1 MCCSQNFTLR
11 NIKCDVCGSSNL
23 IKFPNGQIVCADCGF
38 VITQAK
44 SVYDNNGNNKGRR
57 ASKQHK
63 PLLTQKENKM
73 LLKTS
78 LFLDIAGVEDL
89 FKELRI
95 SDSTE
100 RNIAL
105 TLHNITRI
113 VFALSLSEKVLLE
126 ATQIYKELAKKCNF
140 KGKPIRALSSA
151 IVYIAS
157 KKAGQPCGLR
167 EIAHIANVP
176 SKKVFKCCKFVL
188 SHFNEEASTVNVQA
202 YVHRICML
210 LGLKDRTIEIVDK
223 IINRICLGGYKD
235 GKSLA
240 SLVSATIYVASK
252 LTGDSITQR
261 QIGEKTRVTEA
272 TIRARCKEI
281 VKKLTFVVSI

>member
-1 MCCSQNFTLR
+1 MCCSQNFTMR
-11 NIKCDVCGSSNL
+11 NIKCDVCGSPNL
-23 IKFPNGQIVCADCGF
+23 IRFLNGQIVCADCGF

-44 SVYDNNGNNKGRR
+44 SVYSNESNKGKR

-63 PLLTQKENKM
+63 PLSTRKENKM
-73 LLKTS
+73 LLKTP
-78 LFLDIAGVEDL
+78 FLDIASIEEL
-89 FKELRI
+89 FKELRV

-105 TLHNITRI
+105 MLHNITRI

-126 ATQIYKELAKKCNF
+126 ATQIYRELAKKCSF

-151 IVYIAS
+151 IVYVAS
-157 KKAGQPCGLR
+157 KKAGEPCGLH
-167 EIAHIANVP
+167 EIAHAANVP

-188 SHFNEEASTVNVQA
+188 NHLNETAFTVNTKA
-202 YVHRICML
+202 YLHRICML
-210 LGLKDRTIEIVDK
+210 LGLKNQTMEIVDK
-223 IINRICLGGYKD
+223 IIKKVCPSGYKN

-240 SLVSATIYVASK
+240 SLVSAAIYVASK

-261 QIGEKTRVTEA
+261 QIAEKTRVTET
-272 TIRARCKEI
+272 TIRFTYKEI
-281 VKKLTFVVSI
+281 VRNLQITLKI

>member
-1 MCCSQNFTLR
+1 LCCSQNFTLR
-11 NIKCDVCGSSNL
+11 DIRCDVCGSSNL
-23 IKFPNGQIVCADCGF
+23 IKLFNGQFVCADCGF

-44 SVYDNNGNNKGRR
+44 SVYDNNRSNEEKRGSR
-57 ASKQHK
+57 QHK
-63 PLLTQKENKM
+63 PLSTQKENKM
-73 LLKTS
+73 LLKTP
-78 LFLDIAGVEDL
+78 FLDIAGVEEL
-89 FKELRI
+89 FKELQV

-105 TLHNITRI
+105 ALHNITRI
-113 VFALSLSEKVLLE
+113 VFALSLSEEVLLE
-126 ATQIYKELAKKCNF
+126 ATQIYRELAKKCSF
-140 KGKPIRALSSA
+140 KGKSIRALSSA

-167 EIAHIANVP
+167 EIAHAANVP

-188 SHFNEEASTVNVQA
+188 SHLNEAAFTVNTQA
-202 YVHRICML
+202 YVHRICIL

-223 IINRICLGGYKD
+223 ITNRICLCRHKN

-272 TIRARCKEI
+272 TIRARYKEI
-281 VKKLTFVVSI
+281 VKKLIFVVSI

>member
-23 IKFPNGQIVCADCGF
+23 IKFLNGQIVCADCGF

-44 SVYDNNGNNKGRR
+44 SAYNNGSNKGKRGPR
-57 ASKQHK
+57 QHK
-63 PLLTQKENKM
+63 PLSTRKENKA
-73 LLKTS
+73 LLKTP
-78 LFLDIAGVEDL
+78 FLDIAGVEEL
-89 FKELRI
+89 FKELRV

-105 TLHNITRI
+105 ILHNITRI

-126 ATQIYKELAKKCNF
+126 ATHIYRELAKKCSF

-157 KKAGQPCGLR
+157 KKAGQPCGLH
-167 EIAHIANVP
+167 EIAHAANVP

-188 SHFNEEASTVNVQA
+188 SHLNETAITVNTQA
-202 YVHRICML
+202 YVHRICMF

-223 IINRICLGGYKD
+223 IMKKVCPSGYKN

-252 LTGDSITQR
+252 LTGDIITQR

-272 TIRARCKEI
+272 TIRARYKEI
-281 VKKLTFVVSI
+281 VKRLIFVVSI

>member
-11 NIKCDVCGSSNL
+11 NIKCDLCGGSNI
-23 IKFPNGQIVCADCGF
+23 IKFLNGQIVCADCGF

-44 SVYDNNGNNKGRR
+44 SVYDNNGNNKGKRGPR
-57 ASKQHK
+57 QHK
-63 PLLTQKENKM
+63 HMSTRKENEM
-73 LLKTS
+73 LLKTP
-78 LFLDIAGVEDL
+78 FLDIAGVEEL
-89 FKELRI
+89 FKELRV

-105 TLHNITRI
+105 MLHNITRI
-113 VFALSLSEKVLLE
+113 VFALSLSEEALLE
-126 ATQIYKELAKKCNF
+126 ATQIYRELAKKCSF
-140 KGKPIRALSSA
+140 KGKSIRALSSA

-167 EIAHIANVP
+167 EIAHAANVP

-188 SHFNEEASTVNVQA
+188 SHLNEVAFTVNTQA
-202 YVHRICML
+202 YVHRICAL

-223 IINRICLGGYKD
+223 IIKKVCPSGYKN

-272 TIRARCKEI
+272 TIRARYKEI
-281 VKKLTFVVSI
+281 VKKLIFVVSI

>member
-1 MCCSQNFTLR
+1 MR
-11 NIKCDVCGSSNL
+11 NIKCDICGSSNL
-23 IKFPNGQIVCADCGF
+23 IKFLNGQIVCADCGF

-44 SVYDNNGNNKGRR
+44 SVFNNGSNKGKRGSR
-57 ASKQHK
+57 QHK
-63 PLLTQKENKM
+63 PLSTRKENKT
-73 LLKTS
+73 LLKTP
-78 LFLDIAGVEDL
+78 FLDIAGVEEL
-89 FKELRI
+89 FKELQV

-100 RNIAL
+100 RNIVL
-105 TLHNITRI
+105 TLYNITRI

-126 ATQIYKELAKKCNF
+126 ATHIYRELAKKCSF

-167 EIAHIANVP
+167 EIAHAVNVP

-188 SHFNEEASTVNVQA
+188 SHFNETASAVNIEA

-210 LGLKDRTIEIVDK
+210 LGLKNQTMEIVDK
-223 IINRICLGGYKD
+223 IMKKVCPSGYKN

-240 SLVSATIYVASK
+240 SLVSAAIYVASK
-252 LTGDSITQR
+252 LMEDSVTQR
-261 QIGEKTRVTEA
+261 EIAEKTRVTEA
-272 TIRARCKEI
+272 TIRARYKEI
-281 VKKLTFVVSI
+281 VKKLIFVVSI

>member
-11 NIKCDVCGSSNL
+11 DIRCDVCGSSNL
-23 IKFPNGQIVCADCGF
+23 IKFLNGQIVCADCGF

-44 SVYDNNGNNKGRR
+44 SVYNNGSNKGKR
-57 ASKQHK
+57 ASRQHK
-63 PLLTQKENKM
+63 PLSTRKENKA
-73 LLKTS
+73 LLKTP
-78 LFLDIAGVEDL
+78 FLDIAGVEEL
-89 FKELRI
+89 FKELQV

-105 TLHNITRI
+105 ILHNITRI
-113 VFALSLSEKVLLE
+113 VFALSLSEEVLLE
-126 ATQIYKELAKKCNF
+126 ATQIYRELAKKCSF

-167 EIAHIANVP
+167 EIAHAANVP

-188 SHFNEEASTVNVQA
+188 SHLNEVAFTVNTQA

-210 LGLKDRTIEIVDK
+210 LSLKDRTIEIVDK
-223 IINRICLGGYKD
+223 ITKKVCLSGYKN
-235 GKSLA
+235 GKNLA

-272 TIRARCKEI
+272 TIRARYKEI
-281 VKKLTFVVSI
+281 VKKLIFVVSI

>member
-11 NIKCDVCGSSNL
+11 NIKCGVCGSSNL
-23 IKFPNGQIVCADCGF
+23 IKFLNGQIVCADCGF

-44 SVYDNNGNNKGRR
+44 SVYKNGSNKGKRGPR
-57 ASKQHK
+57 QHK
-63 PLLTQKENKM
+63 LLSTRKENKV
-73 LLKTS
+73 LLKTP
-78 LFLDIAGVEDL
+78 FLDIAGVEEL
-89 FKELRI
+89 FKELQV

-105 TLHNITRI
+105 MLHNITRI
-113 VFALSLSEKVLLE
+113 VFALSLSEEVLLE
-126 ATQIYKELAKKCNF
+126 ATQIYRELAKKCSF

-167 EIAHIANVP
+167 EIAHIVNVP

>member
-1 MCCSQNFTLR
+1 LCCSQNFTLR

-23 IKFPNGQIVCADCGF
+23 IKFLNGQIVCADCGF

-44 SVYDNNGNNKGRR
+44 SVYNNGSNKGKRGPR
-57 ASKQHK
+57 QHK
-63 PLLTQKENKM
+63 PLSTRKENKV
-73 LLKTS
+73 LLKTP
-78 LFLDIAGVEDL
+78 FLDIAGVEEL
-89 FKELRI
+89 FKELQV

-105 TLHNITRI
+105 ILYNITRI

-126 ATQIYKELAKKCNF
+126 ATQIYKELAKKCSF

-167 EIAHIANVP
+167 EVAHAANVP

-188 SHFNEEASTVNVQA
+188 SELGFSSHTETLEAYIRRVCGLLKVNKRTAEVINKIMQA
-202 YVHRICML
+202 IRQ
-210 LGLKDRTIEIVDK
+210 D
-223 IINRICLGGYKD
+223 GYRN
-235 GKSLA
+235 GKSLPG
-240 SLVSATIYVASK
+240 LVSASIYIASILIDEHK
-252 LTGDSITQR
+252 TQR
-261 QIGEKTRVTEA
+261 EIAEATRVTET
-272 TIRARCKEI
+272 TIRSRYKDI
-281 VKKLTFVVSI
+281 VKNLCFELII

>member
-1 MCCSQNFTLR
+1 
-11 NIKCDVCGSSNL
+11 
-23 IKFPNGQIVCADCGF
+23 
-38 VITQAK
+38 
-44 SVYDNNGNNKGRR
+44 
-57 ASKQHK
+57 
-63 PLLTQKENKM
+63 M
-73 LLKTS
+73 LLKTP
-78 LFLDIAGVEDL
+78 FLDIAGVEEL
-89 FKELRI
+89 FKELRV

-105 TLHNITRI
+105 MLHNITRI
-113 VFALSLSEKVLLE
+113 VFALSLSEEVLLE
-126 ATQIYKELAKKCNF
+126 ATQIYRELAKKCSF
-140 KGKPIRALSSA
+140 KGKSIRALSSA

-167 EIAHIANVP
+167 EIAHAANVP

-188 SHFNEEASTVNVQA
+188 SHLNEVAFTVNTQA
-202 YVHRICML
+202 YVHRICTL

-223 IINRICLGGYKD
+223 ITKKVCLSGYKN
-235 GKSLA
+235 GKNLA

-272 TIRARCKEI
+272 TIRARYKEI
-281 VKKLTFVVSI
+281 VKRLIFVVSI